1 MPANTPKMLFSLQ
14 DFTKKE
20 KGLFALIL
28 LFFVTLYFAHLS
40 GVNSVVTGLLVVYSF
55 TLSSLKEKWEILK
68 QRPYIQGIM
77 LFFLA
82 LVIST
87 LLSDDIARGLH
98 HLKIRLPLLLFPASL
113 GLLQLR
119 KEFKDKVLLSFA
131 VITTLV
137 ALVCLGTSI
146 HTSGYFKR
154 PEFLYND
161 ALTGATRQQSIYI
174 ALAVNLAIF
183 IYSQTVFFSRS
194 KKKLGMLLAIIFL
207 FGFSYL
213 LASRI
218 MFALLLLTTVLFSFY
233 YILQRRKILE
243 GFTLVLGLLIG
254 TVVIYKLMPSTFN
267 RYKELTYQSFDF
279 ESRGKESHYN
289 MEITPDQW
297 NGANFR
303 LAAWTC
309 GLEVFQTSPIKGVDL
324 GDKDAE
330 LLEKYKEKKFYMAI
344 ETDKNV
350 HSNYL
355 DILYSIGLVGFLL
368 FVLAWLILPLFSAFQ
383 NQNSLTFLIIL
394 TFAVAWIT
402 EVYFGKNFGT
412 MLVGFF
418 IPFVLTSNQNR
429 P

>member
-1 MPANTPKMLFSLQ
+1 MILSLQ

-28 LFFVTLYFAHLS
+28 LFFATLYFAHLS
-40 GVNSVVTGLLVVYSF
+40 GINSVVTGLLVVYSF
-55 TLSSLKEKWEILK
+55 SMSSLKDKWETLK
-68 QRPYIQGIM
+68 QRPYLQGM
-77 LFFLA
+77 LLFFLV
-82 LVIST
+82 LVVST

-113 GLLQLR
+113 GLLQLK

-131 VITTLV
+131 VITTIV
-137 ALVCLGTSI
+137 ALVCIITSI
-146 HTSGYFKR
+146 YAASTAHRTDY
-154 PEFLYND
+154 LYND
-161 ALTGATRQQSIYI
+161 ALTGITRQQSIYMALATNI
-174 ALAVNLAIF
+174 ALYIF
-183 IYSQTVFFSRS
+183 AKEIFFGRG
-194 KKKLGMLLAIIFL
+194 KNKIGMLLAVVVL
-207 FGFSYL
+207 FTFSYL

-218 MFALLLLTTVLFSFY
+218 MFTLLLFVALGFSFY
-233 YILQRRKILE
+233 YIIRKRKILE
-243 GFTLVLGLLIG
+243 GLTLVLGLIIG
-254 TVVIYKLMPSTFN
+254 TVVINKLMPSTFN
-267 RYKELTYQSFDF
+267 RYKELTYQSFNY

-309 GLEVFQTSPIKGVDL
+309 GLEVFQTCPIIGVDL
-324 GDKDAE
+324 GDKDAV

-355 DILYSIGLVGFLL
+355 DVLFSLGVIGLLFYLVGWLFLPLL
-368 FVLAWLILPLFSAFQ
+368 FAYQ
-383 NQNSLTFLIIL
+383 NQNGFAIL
-394 TFAVAWIT
+394 VISTFALAWIT

-418 IPFVLTSNQNR
+418 IPFVLTNTVKTERSS
-429 P
+429 

>member
-1 MPANTPKMLFSLQ
+1 MLFSLQ

-55 TLSSLKEKWEILK
+55 TLSSLKEKWETLK
-68 QRPYIQGIM
+68 QRPYIQGM
-77 LFFLA
+77 LLFFLA

-119 KEFKDKVLLSFA
+119 KVFKDKVLLSFA

-137 ALVCLGTSI
+137 ALVCIGSSI
-146 HTSGYFKR
+146 YAASTAHRTDY
-154 PEFLYND
+154 LYND
-161 ALTGATRQQSIYI
+161 ALTGITRQQSIYMALATNI
-174 ALAVNLAIF
+174 ALFIF
-183 IYSQTVFFSRS
+183 AKEIFFGRS
-194 KKKLGMLLAIIFL
+194 KYKMGMLLAVVLL
-207 FGFSYL
+207 FAFSYL

-218 MFALLLLTTVLFSFY
+218 MFALLLLATLGFSFY
-233 YILQRRKILE
+233 YIIKERKILE
-243 GFTLVLGLLIG
+243 GLTLVLGLAIG
-254 TVVIYKLMPSTFN
+254 TVVINKLMPSTFN
-267 RYKELTYQSFDF
+267 RYKELTYRSFDF

-289 MEITPDQW
+289 MAITPDQW

-324 GDKDAE
+324 GDKDAV

-355 DILYSIGLVGFLL
+355 DILFSLGVIGFILYVI
-368 FVLAWLILPLFSAFQ
+368 AWLILPLLSAYQ
-383 NQNSLTFLIIL
+383 NQNGFAIL
-394 TFAVAWIT
+394 VIFTFAVAWIT

-418 IPFVLTSNQNR
+418 VPFVLANGSKTKI
-429 P
+429 PG